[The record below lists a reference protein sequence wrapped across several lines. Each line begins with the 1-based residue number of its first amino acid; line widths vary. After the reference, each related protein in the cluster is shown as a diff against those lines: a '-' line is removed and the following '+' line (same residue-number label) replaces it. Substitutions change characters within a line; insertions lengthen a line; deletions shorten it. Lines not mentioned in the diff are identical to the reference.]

1 MYAAGLIPSAKEGR
15 TRCSSIP
22 NPAVGRTWMRNWT
35 QSQIITSSIATAQ
48 KNAGSDDASVLTDQA
63 SALSARLVDHPYAMP
78 AGTPTAIAPAIDV
91 SIKIALLPTAAPK
104 GFASLRKS

>member
-63 SALSARLVDHPYAMP
+63 SALSIDGSYSTPRHSVRGGGQTARPESSTRAARG
-78 AGTPTAIAPAIDV
+78 AGGAC
-91 SIKIALLPTAAPK
+91 
-104 GFASLRKS
+104 